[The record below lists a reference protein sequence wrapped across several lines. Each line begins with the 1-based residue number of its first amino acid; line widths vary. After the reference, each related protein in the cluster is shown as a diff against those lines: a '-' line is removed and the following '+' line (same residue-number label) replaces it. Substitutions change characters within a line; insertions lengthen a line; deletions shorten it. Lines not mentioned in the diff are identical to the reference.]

1 MTEAEFNL
9 LVATG
14 IRFLPIFLLALFAL
28 AVYVNLRPIFSTHE
42 EGS

>member
-14 IRFLPIFLLALFAL
+14 IRFLPIFLMALFAL
-28 AVYVNLRPIFSTHE
+28 ALYVNHKGFSTRE